1 MNNTNTS
8 PRNRR
13 ATPVSQVI
21 KRRNQ
26 MVRKG
31 LSRLIGKEIPCPC
44 LGGVLVRVERKSV
57 NETANKAANSI
68 LSMEAARHLEHYL
81 KTAKFYR
88 MTLPKENRSQKKDF
102 GLIFMYE
109 LHAQSKGG
117 VVKLMVGVRERG
129 DARSEYGG
137 RHKLERRVLCAF
149 NGYRARNGMTA
160 LNRYD
165 FHPSSAPLL

>member
-68 LSMEAARHLEHYL
+68 LSMEAAKHLEHYL

-117 VVKLMVGVRERG
+117 VVKLMVGVRERDG
-129 DARSEYGG
+129 FVHYSIT
-137 RHKLERRVLCAF
+137 VQ
-149 NGYRARNGMTA
+149 
-160 LNRYD
+160 
-165 FHPSSAPLL
+165 